1 MNSCG
6 IDLSQHKVFSYT
18 FNDESNYYEISND
31 NTTPFFV
38 LPQFNGEQPLL
49 GEAATQH
56 RRGSGY
62 DWPPECQ
69 VPYLRDS
76 QYGSGRIPLV
86 AAWWRLAPGGN
97 SFDEWS
103 GVLSH
108 NTSLSWT
115 PTPDKPPVSILSE
128 QIICKTAK
136 LFSQNDTKQTALVV
150 PDHIG
155 EAAQQ
160 ALLDIW
166 NRGNEGT
173 LHLTPRPIAIAAD
186 WCRQNSAAGRNIA
199 DESAEGKYF
208 GRIAVLS
215 LSLDVWETV
224 LFEIR
229 AKNFNG
235 NIYLF
240 PVRDRTEH
248 SFYVPINGFFWL
260 VAIASLIDHGT
271 NKSWR
276 YLQDPEWLM
285 QCAKGDI
292 SGINLSEISGREC
305 GIKKYLDDSLR
316 GIMPADDM
324 VTLQQIPDIVSE
336 SFEKQFNDLSSGS
349 SDLLSVIVDG
359 ACANFPVGPR
369 TMAEF
374 ALLKTPLLKRPIISS
389 GEMTSRGAAWI
400 AFCLQNNLPTYR
412 DKLMPIE
419 ICAIGRDSYYDPQIS
434 YKQLVPDSTVEAGK
448 TYYSPIPITGL
459 TIAKGQD
466 SLTLELRRRKD
477 DDSFYKKVK
486 ANLRE
491 KTAQNEDVILESEV
505 QPGQGFAKVRIKSVR
520 PRVFESTLNWRLMGD
535 CETPSLGQ
543 LSWPL
548 GKARIKADD
557 DYFNNACDKMTIL
570 CDLLESNHHAFY
582 SDELRPLR
590 EQLNK
595 WPTYDTV
602 QSYRG
607 VSSKPEPY
615 LYIGPLSSDDTLNN
629 CIDTF
634 TLNRLRNCIEEELK
648 RPVSR
653 FRDEE
658 LINLSAWLYQA
669 CPEHAKHLVIQK
681 IDQKEISRGCLML
694 IGNVFEEEQEVQL
707 FYNAFVKQIR
717 NYELQCLNDKPKPI
731 NNWLRAFR
739 NLVRF
744 RVKSVDKKHLHQTQ
758 LDEILPFLIKLFAEL
773 LKENN
778 LGQRLDNCF
787 YIFPH
792 LLKRRKFDSDF
803 LTKGSSDYKNL
814 LNLLLR
820 VKKYCSRTRYKE
832 AAKSTIPFL
841 ERSASKEDMDRLWIT
856 ESDSG

>member
-6 IDLSQHKVFSYT
+6 IDLSQHKVSSYT
-18 FNDESNYYEISND
+18 FNDESDYKEINNN
-31 NTTPFFV
+31 NTTPFIV
-38 LPQFNGEQPLL
+38 LPMFDGEQPLL

-69 VPYLRDS
+69 VPYLRTS

-128 QIICKTAK
+128 QLICKTAK
-136 LFSQNDTKQTALVV
+136 LFSQNDIKQTALVV

-166 NRGNEGT
+166 NRDNEGT

-199 DESAEGKYF
+199 DESAEGKYL

-229 AKNFNG
+229 ARNFNG

-292 SGINLSEISGREC
+292 SGINLSEISGRES

-324 VTLQQIPDIVSE
+324 VTLQQLPDIVSE
-336 SFEKQFNDLSSGS
+336 LFEKQFNDLPNGS

-400 AFCLQNNLPTYR
+400 AYCLQNNLPTYR

-434 YKQLVPDSTVEAGK
+434 YKQLVPDATVEAGK
-448 TYYSPIPITGL
+448 TYCSPIPITGL

-477 DDSFYKKVK
+477 DDSFYKRVK

-491 KTAQNEDVILESEV
+491 KTTQNEDVILESEV

-548 GKARIKADD
+548 GMARVLADD
-557 DYFNNACDKMTIL
+557 NYFASAHKEMIEL
-570 CDLLESNHHAFY
+570 CNKFESNSY
-582 SDELRPLR
+582 TLRSGDLRQLR
-590 EQLNK
+590 EQINT
-595 WPTYDTV
+595 WPTYDAV
-602 QSYRG
+602 QSHRG
-607 VSSKPEPY
+607 ELNIKSIPY
-615 LYIGPLSSDDTLNN
+615 MYIGAFASDDTLNK
-629 CIDTF
+629 CIDTAI
-634 TLNRLRNCIEEELK
+634 LNRLRNCIDNELK
-648 RPVSR
+648 SYKPRANE
-653 FRDEE
+653 DD

-669 CPEHAKHLVIQK
+669 CPEYARILVVQK
-681 IDQKEISRGCLML
+681 LSQGRISPASLML
-694 IGNVFEEEQEVQL
+694 IGNVFDMKDEIHL

-717 NYELQCLNDKPKPI
+717 NNGFERI

-739 NLVRF
+739 NLIRF
-744 RVKSVDKKHLHQTQ
+744 RVKSVDIEYLHSGQ
-758 LDEILPFLIKLFAEL
+758 LDEILSVLIKLFEKL
-773 LKENN
+773 LRENN
-778 LGQRLDNCF
+778 SGQILDNCL
-787 YIFPH
+787 YLFPH
-792 LLKRRKFDSDF
+792 LLKRRKFDPDF
-803 LTKGSSDYKNL
+803 LAIDCPDYKKLREL
-814 LNLLLR
+814 L
-820 VKKYCSRTRYKE
+820 KKATVDCQRNRHKDG
-832 AAKSTIPFL
+832 AKVIIPFL
-841 ERSASKEDMDRLWIT
+841 EHSASKEDWNRLWT
-856 ESDSG
+856 SESGVT